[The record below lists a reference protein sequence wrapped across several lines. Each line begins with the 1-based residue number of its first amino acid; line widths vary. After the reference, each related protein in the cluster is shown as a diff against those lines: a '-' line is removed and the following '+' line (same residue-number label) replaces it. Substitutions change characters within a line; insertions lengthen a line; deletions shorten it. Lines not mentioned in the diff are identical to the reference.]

1 MKWSVVLALVAG
13 CSTAAPNPP
22 PAPQLV
28 VVERVV
34 YVERAPAPEAVERVE
49 PGPPLEPSPL
59 IAVAEEPTTTSI
71 SAREQKPDRSPDP
84 VGWGSRAELDAV
96 SEEPR
101 EPRRLSMLERQRLE
115 RELARC
121 ERRGSKWA
129 RARCEER
136 ARAR

>member
-13 CSTAAPNPP
+13 CSTATP
-22 PAPQLV
+22 PASHVV

-84 VGWGSRAELDAV
+84 VGWGSRAELGAV
-96 SEEPR
+96 TVARP

-115 RELARC
+115 RELVRC
-121 ERRGSKWA
+121 DRRGTKWA
-129 RARCEER
+129 RERCEER

>member
-13 CSTAAPNPP
+13 CSTATP
-22 PAPQLV
+22 PAPQVV

-59 IAVAEEPTTTSI
+59 VAAAEEQPEERAAVAPEP
-71 SAREQKPDRSPDP
+71 AVVYVPVAVERS
-84 VGWGSRAELDAV
+84 
-96 SEEPR
+96 

-115 RELARC
+115 RELGRC
-121 ERRGSKWA
+121 DRRGTKWA
-129 RARCEER
+129 RERCEER